1 MSEQVRDDIRLLG
14 RILGRV
20 IAEQEGE
27 DVFELVESTRRLAF
41 GVARG
46 EEKAE
51 ALLATFRTIDENRI
65 NLVARSFSHFAL
77 MANIAEDLDDET
89 ALAAREDAGAQAP
102 DASLHGVLGKLKA
115 AKDIKTSDVTRIL
128 DAAQVSPVFT
138 AHPTETRRRTVFDV
152 QERIVALLRERHS
165 ILAQPQ
171 TARRE
176 ARLAE
181 IEREAHL
188 RMTIL

>member
-1 MSEQVRDDIRLLG
+1 
-14 RILGRV
+14 
-20 IAEQEGE
+20 
-27 DVFELVESTRRLAF
+27 
-41 GVARG
+41 VARG

-51 ALLATFRTIDENRI
+51 ALVATFRTIDESRI

-115 AKDIKTSDVTRIL
+115 AKDITTSDVTRML

-152 QERIVALLRERHS
+152 QERIVALLRERQDRKS
-165 ILAQPQ
+165 
-171 TARRE
+171 T
-176 ARLAE
+176 RLN
-181 IEREAHL
+181 
-188 RMTIL
+188 

>member
-115 AKDIKTSDVTRIL
+115 
-128 DAAQVSPVFT
+128 
-138 AHPTETRRRTVFDV
+138 
-152 QERIVALLRERHS
+152 
-165 ILAQPQ
+165 
-171 TARRE
+171 
-176 ARLAE
+176 
-181 IEREAHL
+181 
-188 RMTIL
+188 